1 MQTKDGMTMS
11 VIDTSCTPPRVLSG
25 GEEERAKIQ
34 MIIDARHAVAEVH
47 CKANGWSIE
56 HLTVAQVLEIRALP
70 EWKDAGMYVV
80 VELSA
85 EDSAKIRREPATL
98 SAGYT
103 LAKVPEKIADDATPR
118 SDRDAPGYEFRQHSI
133 RANYFALMPDGSLET
148 VLDGRVV
155 YRETDLVK
163 HWDFRRQQRVNR
175 KRRAAR
181 KSKRGWV

>member
-133 RANYFALMPDGSLET
+133 RANYAALIKIQKPSKRARKEAKRLGF
-148 VLDGRVV
+148 
-155 YRETDLVK
+155 
-163 HWDFRRQQRVNR
+163 DFSIKAHRRQQRVNR